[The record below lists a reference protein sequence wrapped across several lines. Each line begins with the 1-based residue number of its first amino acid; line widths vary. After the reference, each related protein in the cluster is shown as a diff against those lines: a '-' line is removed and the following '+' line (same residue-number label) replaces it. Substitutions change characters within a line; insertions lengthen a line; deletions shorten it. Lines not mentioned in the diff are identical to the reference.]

1 MAPSN
6 TSNGDTASVSSK
18 VVRLKVMSK
27 ISLLRCISSDQLHTL
42 YTIFVTTTSSY
53 NDFNP
58 KSNLSMYSNIFF
70 H

>member
-58 KSNLSMYSNIFF
+58 KSNLSMYTGV
-70 H
+70 

>member
-42 YTIFVTTTSSY
+42 YTIFVTTTPSY
-53 NDFNP
+53 NDLIQ
-58 KSNLSMYSNIFF
+58 K
-70 H
+70 